1 MRFPHQAA
9 SRILVCGQPVDMRKG
24 FGGLE
29 ALVRGTLREDPLS
42 GDLFVFMNRR
52 GNLVK
57 ILLWDRTGFIIIAKR
72 LEKGRFKL
80 RHQVDKLVITPQ
92 SLELLLDGIPTG
104 GKASG

>member
-9 SRILVCGQPVDMRKG
+9 NRILVCGQPVDMRKG

-29 ALVRGTLREDPLS
+29 AVVRGCLKEDPLS
-42 GDLFVFMNRR
+42 GDLFVFINSR

-72 LEKGRFKL
+72 LEKGRFRL
-80 RHQVDKLVITPQ
+80 RNHANKLVITQQ
-92 SLELLLDGIPTG
+92 SLELLLDGIPAG
-104 GKASG
+104 GQALD

>member
-1 MRFPHQAA
+1 MRLPHQTAN
-9 SRILVCGQPVDMRKG
+9 RILVCGQPVDMRKG

-29 ALVRGTLREDPLS
+29 AVVRRCLREDPLS
-42 GDLFVFMNRR
+42 GDLFVFMNSR

-80 RHQVDKLVITPQ
+80 RNQAAKLVITQQ
-92 SLELLLDGIPTG
+92 SLELLLDGLPVG
-104 GKASG
+104 GKTSD